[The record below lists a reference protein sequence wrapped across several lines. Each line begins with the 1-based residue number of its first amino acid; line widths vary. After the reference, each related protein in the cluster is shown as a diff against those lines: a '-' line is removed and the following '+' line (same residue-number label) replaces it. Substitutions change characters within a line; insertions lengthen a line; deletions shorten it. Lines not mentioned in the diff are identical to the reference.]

1 MYFITI
7 PANKEQFKKRL
18 SAVRT
23 DESGWIKYYYDDV
36 AKTEWIEYFPYKED
50 RAPSILKRTDLK
62 GDLRGIVDACLLSE
76 DIEDWRGLA
85 AELSSGQYQ
94 IKDIAQVFREN
105 SHRWPDKAK
114 REFKKSFRPTDSR
127 NIVGMKVD
135 EVEKSYNE
143 FIRSRQ
149 EINEI
154 LK

>member
-36 AKTEWIEYFPYKED
+36 AKTEWVEYFPYQED

-76 DIEDWRGLA
+76 DIEGWRGLA

-94 IKDIAQVFREN
+94 VKDIAQVFREN
-105 SHRWPDKAK
+105 SHR
-114 REFKKSFRPTDSR
+114 
-127 NIVGMKVD
+127 
-135 EVEKSYNE
+135 
-143 FIRSRQ
+143 
-149 EINEI
+149 
-154 LK
+154 